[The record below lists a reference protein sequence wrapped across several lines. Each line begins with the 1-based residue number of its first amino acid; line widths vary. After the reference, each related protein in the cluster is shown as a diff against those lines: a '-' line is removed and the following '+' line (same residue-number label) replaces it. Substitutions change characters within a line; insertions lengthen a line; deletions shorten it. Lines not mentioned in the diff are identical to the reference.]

1 MGLDAVNAFLGIADA
16 DAARARAGAVMAAVV
31 AKGMSGRPK
40 TVERA
45 METCLL
51 LCELECA
58 EVVVAALVDKGTKH
72 KVPKC
77 ALASTEALRATLAA
91 FGTPGVVPP
100 KPILKGIA
108 PLFDSKDGKVR
119 DAAKELTVE
128 LTRWLG
134 VDATRKDLLEKMRAG
149 MRAARRPGLISLFSQ
164 VALRREL

>member
-77 ALASTEALRATLAA
+77 ALASTEAAPDL
-91 FGTPGVVPP
+91 VPRDR
-100 KPILKGIA
+100 
-108 PLFDSKDGKVR
+108 PLQ
-119 DAAKELTVE
+119 
-128 LTRWLG
+128 
-134 VDATRKDLLEKMRAG
+134 
-149 MRAARRPGLISLFSQ
+149 RAAL
-164 VALRREL
+164 VLRRQSPHQNSARSGWPPARFAASGAAWR